1 MTTTPVLRAPGA
13 GPDATVV
20 GDGTTVML
28 RARTRWQRLRWP
40 LTALVTF
47 LLLVAA
53 SSLLQARTSSVPLAP
68 DNPGAGGGRAVA
80 QILGDQGVEVHYV
93 RTVREAR
100 ALAAEG
106 TTLVVAGTVGL
117 SDADAADLASVPA
130 DLVVVGPDFYLLD
143 TLTGDAFTM
152 DGPYVSGVREAGCD
166 DPDAAAAGQIATDE
180 RSLRAT
186 GDGVVCFADPN
197 PGTDDAGA
205 GAYGS
210 VERDDRRVVVI
221 NDSDVMTN
229 AHLAEHGHA
238 ALVLRALGR
247 HPDLVWL
254 VPTLEPVDDSAT
266 GGSVDLLFPDWAP
279 AVAAQLLLVLL
290 ALALWR
296 GRRLGPVVTEP
307 LPITVRAAEATLGRG
322 RLYRRARARGHA
334 AAALRAGTATR
345 LAARLGLPRTAGATD
360 VIDAVARA
368 TGRGIDEISGLLY
381 GPPPTD
387 DGGLLQLARQLDQL
401 ESEVHRT

>member
-1 MTTTPVLRAPGA
+1 MTASPFLASPGVEA
-13 GPDATVV
+13 VV

-40 LTALVTF
+40 LAALVTF
-47 LLLVAA
+47 LLLVGA

-68 DNPGAGGGRAVA
+68 DNPGDRGARAVA
-80 QILGDQGVEVHYV
+80 QILGDQGVDVHYV

-100 ALAAEG
+100 ALAVED
-106 TTLVVAGTVGL
+106 TTLLVAGTTAL
-117 SDADAADLASVPA
+117 SESDAADLASVPA
-130 DLVVVGPDFYLLD
+130 DVVVVGPDFYLVD
-143 TLTGDAFTM
+143 TLTDGAFTM
-152 DGPYVSGVREAGCD
+152 DGSFMVGAHDAACG
-166 DPDAAAAGQIATDE
+166 DPDAEAAEQISTDE
-180 RSLRAT
+180 RALRAT
-186 GDGVVCFADPN
+186 GDAVICFPDSNQEADPE
-197 PGTDDAGA
+197 GGRT

-210 VERDDRRVVVI
+210 AERDGRRIVVI
-221 NDSDVMTN
+221 NDADVMTN
-229 AHLAEHGHA
+229 AQLADHGHA

-247 HPDLVWL
+247 HADLVWL
-254 VPTLEPVDDSAT
+254 VPTLAPVDDPAA
-266 GGSVDLLFPDWAP
+266 GGAVEMLFPTWAP
-279 AVAAQLLLVLL
+279 AVAAQLLVVLV

-296 GRRLGPVVTEP
+296 GRRLGRVVTEP
-307 LPITVRAAEATLGRG
+307 LPVTVRAAEATLGRG

-334 AAALRAGTATR
+334 AAALRAGTASR
-345 LAARLGLPRTAGATD
+345 VAGRLGLPRAAGATD

-368 TGRGIDEISGLLY
+368 TGRGVDEVSGLLY

>member
-1 MTTTPVLRAPGA
+1 MTAPTVLEAPGPA
-13 GPDATVV
+13 PVV

-40 LTALVTF
+40 LAALVTF

-68 DNPGAGGGRAVA
+68 DNPGDRGGRAVA
-80 QILGDQGVEVHYV
+80 QILGDRGVDVHYV
-93 RTVREAR
+93 RSVREAR
-100 ALAAEG
+100 ALAVEG
-106 TTLVVAGTVGL
+106 TTLLVAGTAAL
-117 SDADAADLASVPA
+117 TDSDAADLASVPA

-143 TLTGDAFTM
+143 TLTDGTFTM
-152 DGPYVSGVREAGCD
+152 DGPFMAGVRDAGCG
-166 DPDAAAAGQIATDE
+166 DPDARAAERIVSDE
-180 RSLRAT
+180 RALRAS
-186 GDGVVCFADPN
+186 GDAVVCFPE
-197 PGTDDAGA
+197 TDVEGALA

-210 VERDDRRVVVI
+210 AERDGRRIVVL
-221 NDSDVMTN
+221 NDADVMTN
-229 AHLAEHGHA
+229 AQLAEHGHA
-238 ALVLRALGR
+238 TLVLRALGR
-247 HPDLVWL
+247 HEDLVWL
-254 VPTLEPVDDSAT
+254 VAAPEPVDGAA
-266 GGSVDLLFPDWAP
+266 GGGAVEMLFPAWAP
-279 AVAAQLLLVLL
+279 AVALQLVVLLV

-296 GRRLGPVVTEP
+296 GRRLGRVVTEP
-307 LPITVRAAEATLGRG
+307 LPVTVRAAEATLGRG

-334 AAALRAGTATR
+334 AAALRAG
-345 LAARLGLPRTAGATD
+345 AASRVAGRLGLPRAAGATD

-368 TGRGIDEISGLLY
+368 TGRGVDEISGLLY